1 MFFTICYKKTIFA
14 LKIRLC
20 YNFYKK
26 VEIASYE
33 LITYIYRYSD
43 FNRIIHVCNLCELL
57 Y

>member
-20 YNFYKK
+20 YNFYQK